1 MRILVSNDDGVDA
14 AGIRML
20 ASVLREA
27 GHEVTVVAPDRDR
40 SGASNSLTLDLPIR
54 LKRIDHYT
62 VSVAGTPTDCVHLAL
77 TGLLEFEPDIVVSG
91 INNAANLGDDVI
103 YSGTV
108 SAAMEGRFLG
118 LPAVAVSLVTR
129 NHDPK
134 HFDTAAR
141 AAVEIVAR
149 LKPIRCRP
157 TPSSTST
164 CRICRGARSRAS
176 RSPASA
182 TAIVPKAASRRRIR
196 AATRCTGSARPGASR
211 TPAGHRL
218 PRGAYRPHL
227 DHPDPGGPDPLPG
240 AGESGQLGGWPQ
252 RRAGPAGMSPRLR
265 LQPEAVGI
273 GMTSQRVR
281 DRLVDRLREAGIV
294 DESTLNAIRVVPRH
308 LFIDEALA
316 SRAYEDTALPI
327 GHGQTIS
334 QPWVVARMTEAV
346 LQVAPKR
353 VLEVGTG
360 SGYQA
365 AILGALGLEVYTVER
380 IGDLLRQARKRFRA
394 LGMNIRTKH
403 DDGRAGWAEHGPFDA
418 IVVTAAAPALVDEL
432 VGQLAEGGA
441 WWRRWVARGQSL
453 VQLDRKP
460 DGSIEQRVLAPVTFV
475 PLLSGMLD

>member
-1 MRILVSNDDGVDA
+1 
-14 AGIRML
+14 
-20 ASVLREA
+20 
-27 GHEVTVVAPDRDR
+27 
-40 SGASNSLTLDLPIR
+40 
-54 LKRIDHYT
+54 
-62 VSVAGTPTDCVHLAL
+62 
-77 TGLLEFEPDIVVSG
+77 
-91 INNAANLGDDVI
+91 
-103 YSGTV
+103 
-108 SAAMEGRFLG
+108 
-118 LPAVAVSLVTR
+118 
-129 NHDPK
+129 
-134 HFDTAAR
+134 
-141 AAVEIVAR
+141 
-149 LKPIRCRP
+149 
-157 TPSSTST
+157 
-164 CRICRGARSRAS
+164 
-176 RSPASA
+176 
-182 TAIVPKAASRRRIR
+182 
-196 AATRCTGSARPGASR
+196 
-211 TPAGHRL
+211 
-218 PRGAYRPHL
+218 
-227 DHPDPGGPDPLPG
+227 
-240 AGESGQLGGWPQ
+240 
-252 RRAGPAGMSPRLR
+252 MSPRLR

-346 LQVAPKR
+346 LQVSPKK

-365 AILGALGLEVYTVER
+365 AVLGALGLEIYTVER

-432 VGQLAEGGA
+432 VEQLAEGG
-441 WWRRWVARGQSL
+441 RLVAPVGGPAGQSL
-453 VQLDRKP
+453 VQLDRRA